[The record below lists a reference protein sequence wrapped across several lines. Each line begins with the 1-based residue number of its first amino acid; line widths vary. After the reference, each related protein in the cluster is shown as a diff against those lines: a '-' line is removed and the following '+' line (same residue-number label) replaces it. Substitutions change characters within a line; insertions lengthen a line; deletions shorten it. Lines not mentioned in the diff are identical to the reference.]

1 MTLRV
6 LVAEPSRTLAALI
19 RATLLELGCDI
30 ETVADGSS
38 AMAAARAQLPDALI
52 VDVGLPG
59 LDGYALAHAVRAA
72 AGGRRV
78 PTLLLAPDHAA
89 LDGERLAYVGID
101 EVLTKPFERAVLL
114 ERFEAMTGASRRR
127 AAPARAYRDEPADA
141 PVTDPAPSARRAAAP
156 DPAATAAALE
166 DIVESEL
173 QRRLPSLVDAT
184 LDRLLPVIVR
194 ERLAALVEERLADTF
209 DRTVRAAV
217 MDLAEPARIDALVRE
232 VAERQV
238 AASTDAAV
246 AGAKAAVSERA
257 AADVAAFVR
266 EELQKKLERQ
276 AEQII
281 WKVVPALAED
291 LVKEEIKRLTEP

>member
-59 LDGYALAHAVRAA
+59 LDGYALAHAVRAS

-78 PTLLLAPDHAA
+78 PTLLLAPDHAV
-89 LDGERLAYVGID
+89 LDDERLAYVGID
-101 EVLTKPFERAVLL
+101 EVLTKPFERTVLL
-114 ERFEAMTGASRRR
+114 ERFEAMTGTSRRR
-127 AAPARAYRDEPADA
+127 APADRHRRDGGAAPASPEHVPAA
-141 PVTDPAPSARRAAAP
+141 PREAAP
-156 DPAATAAALE
+156 DAAAVVSMVKEL
-166 DIVESEL
+166 VEGEL
-173 QRRLPSLVDAT
+173 QRRLPGLVEAA
-184 LDRLLPVIVR
+184 LDRLLPSLVKD
-194 ERLAALVEERLADTF
+194 RLAALVEERLAGTF

-217 MDLAEPARIDALVRE
+217 QDLAEPARVDALVRE
-232 VAERQV
+232 VAERHV
-238 AASTDAAV
+238 GAASDAA
-246 AGAKAAVSERA
+246 AESARLAVSEKA
-257 AADVAAFVR
+257 AADVAAWMR
-266 EELQKKLERQ
+266 GELQKKLERQ